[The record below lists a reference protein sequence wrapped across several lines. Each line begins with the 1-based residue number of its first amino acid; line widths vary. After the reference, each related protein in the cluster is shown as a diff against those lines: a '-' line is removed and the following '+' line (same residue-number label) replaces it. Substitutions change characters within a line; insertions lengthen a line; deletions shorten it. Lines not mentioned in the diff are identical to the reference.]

1 MIRRAEAGPN
11 PKNLEPTYGI
21 VVDSRRVIWQSD
33 AVTKRAREQDW
44 SIERWLLA
52 CCVGAIVMWTTP
64 SFAESAAAPSSSTA
78 PSSTAQS
85 NVPVDDHWCAPGLTR
100 LSDRLCYY
108 DGAGAPTQADAG
120 TLVIF
125 LHSLIGAAPRA
136 AWEQQ
141 LRMQRMADSHHFA
154 MLVPRG
160 RPGLGPGRDPTV
172 LAWPTAQELQVQ
184 FEDELLAEWQG
195 GVKQAVA
202 RRGAFARVL
211 LVGFSNGAYYATSLA
226 FRERFTC
233 DGVAVFAGGSGGKY
247 QRLTASR
254 AKRRVPM
261 FVGYGTL
268 DPDNPRQRSLIAL
281 LKALGW
287 PHRAV
292 AARVGHTVA
301 GEQLRAALKFLGHP
315 AAP

>member
-1 MIRRAEAGPN
+1 M
-11 PKNLEPTYGI
+11 
-21 VVDSRRVIWQSD
+21 
-33 AVTKRAREQDW
+33 
-44 SIERWLLA
+44 
-52 CCVGAIVMWTTP
+52 
-64 SFAESAAAPSSSTA
+64 TA
-78 PSSTAQS
+78 PSAS
-85 NVPVDDHWCAPGLTR
+85 PVDEHWCAPGLTR
-100 LSDRLCYY
+100 LSERLCYY
-108 DGAGAPTQADAG
+108 GAASAAAPSDAG

-141 LRMQRMADSHHFA
+141 LRMRRMADSHHFT
-154 MLVPRG
+154 MLVPQG
-160 RPGLGPGRDPTV
+160 RPGLGPGRDPSV

-184 FEDELLAEWQG
+184 FEDELLAEWRA
-195 GVKQAVA
+195 GVGQAVA
-202 RRGAFARVL
+202 LHGAFARVL

-226 FRERFTC
+226 FRERFAC

-292 AARVGHTVA
+292 SARVGHTVA

-315 AAP
+315 SGP